1 MGQGKLMRNMASKV
15 PSTKGGGVEAKGSP
29 GVKMSPILGGMG
41 RGIFRGAA
49 AGGQD
54 SSKGFAGEQQ
64 TKRKR
69 PMGGLFGWAAMR
81 IAGSSFSQKKEECD

>member
-1 MGQGKLMRNMASKV
+1 MGQAKFGKALA
-15 PSTKGGGVEAKGSP
+15 GGTGIKSGVSQAKGSS

-54 SSKGFAGEQQ
+54 GSKGFAGEQQ
-64 TKRKR
+64 GKRR
-69 PMGGLFGWAAMR
+69 IGRGGLFGGAAMR
-81 IAGSSFSQKKEECD
+81 MAGSVGQKKEECD

>member
-1 MGQGKLMRNMASKV
+1 MGQAKNLAGGTG
-15 PSTKGGGVEAKGSP
+15 TKEGSP

-54 SSKGFAGEQQ
+54 GSKGFAGEQQ
-64 TKRKR
+64 GKRR
-69 PMGGLFGWAAMR
+69 IGRGGLFGGAAMR
-81 IAGSSFSQKKEECD
+81 MAGSVGQKKEECD